1 MDNKKKITIAVVAVV
16 AIIAIAIIVFLLT
29 KNTNTVYTI
38 SFNTDGGNQVV
49 SQQVEE
55 GAKVTKPVDP
65 SKEGY
70 EFLGWYL
77 NGKYF
82 NFETEIEGNL
92 TLDAKWKEIVVEED
106 KNDDKVDEDKEDK
119 VTKYT
124 VTFNSDG
131 GSTVAKQ
138 TVEEGKKATEPKA
151 PTKKGYTFKGWY
163 LGSTK
168 YNFSNKVTKNITLT
182 AKWEKVEEKPVEP
195 EVTKYTVTFD
205 ANGGT
210 AVAKQT
216 IEEGKT
222 VTEPKVPERSK
233 YTFKGWYLNGEKF
246 DFSTPIKSNITL
258 KAEWEKILDNYTVT
272 FNSDGGSVVKTAT
285 VKENDTVNKP
295 SNPTRKWDIFK
306 GWYLDGKAFDFN
318 TKITKD
324 ITLTAK
330 WDKVDYDDSEKVTG
344 SYINQVRIYVLKNNV
359 KVAGTVDIKYSNGKI
374 VTVNVPATG
383 YIEVAD
389 AYTQILNVKVK

>member
-1 MDNKKKITIAVVAVV
+1 MDNKKKITIAVVAV
-16 AIIAIAIIVFLLT
+16 AIVIAIAIIVFLLT

-38 SFNTDGGNQVV
+38 SFNTNGGNEVV
-49 SQQVEE
+49 SQQIEE
-55 GAKVTKPVDP
+55 GEKVTKPVDP

-82 NFETEIEGNL
+82 NFETEVEGNL
-92 TLDAKWKEIVVEED
+92 TLEARWKKIVED
-106 KNDDKVDEDKEDK
+106 NKDDDKEDE

-168 YNFSNKVTKNITLT
+168 YNFSNKVTKNITLK
-182 AKWEKVEEKPVEP
+182 AKWEKVEEEKPNTEP
-195 EVTKYTVTFD
+195 EVTVKKYTVTFD

-210 AVAKQT
+210 SVAKQT

-222 VTEPKVPERSK
+222 AKEPTKPTRTG
-233 YTFKGWYLNGEKF
+233 YTFLGWYLGDTKF
-246 DFSTPIKSNITL
+246 DFSTS
-258 KAEWEKILDNYTVT
+258 
-272 FNSDGGSVVKTAT
+272 
-285 VKENDTVNKP
+285 
-295 SNPTRKWDIFK
+295 
-306 GWYLDGKAFDFN
+306 
-318 TKITKD
+318 ITKD
-324 ITLTAK
+324 IKLTAK
-330 WDKVDYDDSEKVTG
+330 WEKDDVIDVLIVKDEGSSTG
-344 SYINQVRIYVLKNNV
+344 QYIIYVTLNGK
-359 KVAGTVDIKYSNGKI
+359 KVEGTVDITNDKGK
-374 VTVNVPATG
+374 TATNVPVPAKGLYRPEGSFKT
-383 YIEVAD
+383 V
-389 AYTQILNVKVK
+389 TNPKVK